1 VYSPYGFDGNRASV
15 VRNEPTSAT
24 IQFGFLG
31 RVIPVKG
38 IHLLLNAFR
47 ATRGDARLRIH
58 GGLNGQEGFLR
69 AIAGDDQRIEFR
81 GAYDNDDL
89 SAVLSGIDAVVV
101 PSLWIE
107 NAPLVIQESK
117 LAGIP
122 VITSDAGGMA
132 ELVLHGVDGYVFPLG
147 DEPALTHMLQGL
159 IDEPEKL
166 RSLRVDHGAVRE
178 IADDALGCL
187 RHYRSLCAPRRI
199 TVVTNPGLC
208 NLNCPMCDTHS
219 VHAPRRRAKDL
230 PMLEWAVVE
239 STLRD
244 LARLGL
250 QEVIPSTMGEPLM
263 YPSFDRLLALLQEL
277 GLTLNLTTNGT
288 WPRGGVEWW
297 APRILPVLSDVK
309 ISLNGVDA
317 AVNQAVMVG
326 VNTERQLADVETFVR
341 MRDRYAVECGR
352 SPTVTLQAT
361 FMEANLDALPDLV
374 NWAAKLGVDR
384 FKGHHLW
391 VTWDELKNESLRRN
405 SDAARRW
412 NAIVRRLREIAASVE
427 GPSGRRIR
435 LDNVEPLDEG
445 DPTGPPADTECPF
458 LGREAW
464 LEADGSFQVC
474 CCPSEKRKAF
484 GNFGNV
490 KDQAFARLWSSP
502 TYREFVASWGDHPN
516 CRNCNM
522 RKPRGSSS
530 HG

>member
-1 VYSPYGFDGNRASV
+1 VNKPSRDYTFDDKYLDPRVDEAFREMMREFKPDVVHVGHLGHLSTGIVAIARHEFHVPVVVTLHDYWLSCFRGQLVDPDLRLCSGPSDDGCFKCARSAYKRTVNIEDVRKYRANIQRLLHDVDLFLAPSRTMESVFRSQGVPSSKIVYSPYGFDGNRASV

-24 IQFGFLG
+24 LQFGFLG

-58 GGLNGQEGFLR
+58 GGLNGQEAYLR

-122 VITSDAGGMA
+122 VIASDAGGMA

-208 NLNCPMCDTHS
+208 NLN
-219 VHAPRRRAKDL
+219 
-230 PMLEWAVVE
+230 
-239 STLRD
+239 
-244 LARLGL
+244 
-250 QEVIPSTMGEPLM
+250 
-263 YPSFDRLLALLQEL
+263 
-277 GLTLNLTTNGT
+277 
-288 WPRGGVEWW
+288 
-297 APRILPVLSDVK
+297 
-309 ISLNGVDA
+309 
-317 AVNQAVMVG
+317 
-326 VNTERQLADVETFVR
+326 
-341 MRDRYAVECGR
+341 
-352 SPTVTLQAT
+352 
-361 FMEANLDALPDLV
+361 
-374 NWAAKLGVDR
+374 
-384 FKGHHLW
+384 
-391 VTWDELKNESLRRN
+391 
-405 SDAARRW
+405 
-412 NAIVRRLREIAASVE
+412 
-427 GPSGRRIR
+427 
-435 LDNVEPLDEG
+435 
-445 DPTGPPADTECPF
+445 
-458 LGREAW
+458 
-464 LEADGSFQVC
+464 
-474 CCPSEKRKAF
+474 
-484 GNFGNV
+484 
-490 KDQAFARLWSSP
+490 
-502 TYREFVASWGDHPN
+502 
-516 CRNCNM
+516 
-522 RKPRGSSS
+522 
-530 HG
+530 